1 DRQLLELYEIE
12 TQKATV
18 LLKIFIDEKRKRGI
32 FTYNIKS
39 DANIPVAKESL
50 ENSKKFI
57 SMIKLVLK

>member
-1 DRQLLELYEIE
+1 
-12 TQKATV
+12 V